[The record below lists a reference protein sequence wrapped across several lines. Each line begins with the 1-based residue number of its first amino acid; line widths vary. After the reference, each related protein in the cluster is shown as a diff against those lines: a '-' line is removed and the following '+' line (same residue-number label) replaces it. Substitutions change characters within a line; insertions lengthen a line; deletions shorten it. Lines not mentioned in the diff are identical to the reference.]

1 MTHIKEHHIMCAI
14 CVIVMGTA
22 IVHDVWLYKPA
33 HAATDIPRHALYLM
47 EMTPDKFVHPQPD
60 PEGQWVLF
68 DSVQPAI
75 DAAVAEALAGCASTG
90 ATTPWA
96 TDPPAQDER
105 QLLCEVRAGVY
116 AFRDYINGQWRVG
129 ASVGPAPLA
138 WAKIIARVQ
147 P

>member
-1 MTHIKEHHIMCAI
+1 MNRIKPHHIGLAACCLLVTAMCAL
-14 CVIVMGTA
+14 V
-22 IVHDVWLYKPA
+22 A
-33 HAATDIPRHALYLM
+33 HAATDIPRHSLYLM

-68 DSVQPAI
+68 DNVQPAI

-138 WAKIIARVQ
+138 WAKIIARTTE
-147 P
+147 

>member
-1 MTHIKEHHIMCAI
+1 MNRIKTEHVA
-14 CVIVMGTA
+14 TA
-22 IVHDVWLYKPA
+22 LALAFLAVAVVPIL

-75 DAAVAEALAGCASTG
+75 DAAVAEALAGCTTGG
-90 ATTPWA
+90 ATTDWA

-105 QLLCEVRAGVY
+105 QLLCEVRTGVY

-129 ASVGPAPLA
+129 TSVGPAPLA
-138 WAKIIARVQ
+138 WAKIIARTTE
-147 P
+147 